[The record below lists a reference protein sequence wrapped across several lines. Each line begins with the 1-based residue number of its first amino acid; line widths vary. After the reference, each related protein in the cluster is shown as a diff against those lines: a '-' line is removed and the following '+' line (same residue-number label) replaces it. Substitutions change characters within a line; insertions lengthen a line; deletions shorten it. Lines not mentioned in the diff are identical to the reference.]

1 MLINLSILDF
11 VIVDKMS
18 LDFKPGFSA
27 LTGETGAG
35 KSILI
40 DALSLA
46 LGQRNEGG
54 VVRLHQDKADIS
66 AIFDIQNNNEV
77 IDWLKENEL
86 ESDNAELILRR
97 VIHAD
102 GKSRAF
108 INGKVSTLQQL
119 KELGESLV
127 DIYSQNS
134 HHSLLKL
141 SSQRQ
146 ILDNFGGHSDLAAEV
161 YLLYQTWHKL
171 HIQKIEYEKNA
182 QIYSDEL
189 AELRDKLRELK
200 QFAFTLADWETL
212 QQDHSM
218 MSHGSELIENIN
230 FCIEVLEKDDTAISN
245 RLHLVQQ
252 KISHS
257 VAIDEKLKESSD
269 LMDSICIQ
277 TQELIR
283 SLNRYLQKVD
293 LDPERLK
300 DIEARIQAIHN
311 FGRKHRIK
319 PEEFE
324 ATLISWQARMDE
336 LESFQSDEG
345 IDAKEKAALEAFN
358 QKADLLTQ
366 ARKKAAETLGQNI
379 TDAMQKLSFS
389 HGRFEVKLTP
399 QEPSLHG
406 LEQIEFLA
414 APHLGAEARPI
425 HKAASGGELSR
436 LSLAIRVASIS
447 KANVP
452 CMIFDEVD
460 VGIGGSVAEIVG
472 KLLKELGSH
481 DQRQVLVI
489 THLPQ
494 VASLAVHHY
503 KVSKTQENNQT
514 LSHIHLMDEKM
525 RVDEIARMLGGIS
538 ITDTTREH
546 AKEMLQA

>member
-1 MLINLSILDF
+1 MLLNLSILDF

-77 IDWLKENEL
+77 IEWLKENEL

-108 INGKVSTLQQL
+108 INGKVSKLQQL

>member
-1 MLINLSILDF
+1 MLLNLSILDF

-108 INGKVSTLQQL
+108 INGKVATLQQL

>member
-1 MLINLSILDF
+1 MLLNLSILDF

-77 IDWLKENEL
+77 IEWLKENEL

-257 VAIDEKLKESSD
+257 VAIDEKLKESSE
-269 LMDSICIQ
+269 LMDSIYIQ
-277 TQELIR
+277 IEELIR

-311 FGRKHRIK
+311 FGRKYRIK

-358 QKADLLTQ
+358 QKANLLTQ

-414 APHLGAEARPI
+414 APQLGAEARPI

>member
-1 MLINLSILDF
+1 MLLNLSILDF

-77 IDWLKENEL
+77 IEWLKENEL

-345 IDAKEKAALEAFN
+345 VDAKEKAALEAFN
-358 QKADLLTQ
+358 QKANLLTQ

>member
-1 MLINLSILDF
+1 
-11 VIVDKMS
+11 
-18 LDFKPGFSA
+18 
-27 LTGETGAG
+27 
-35 KSILI
+35 
-40 DALSLA
+40 
-46 LGQRNEGG
+46 
-54 VVRLHQDKADIS
+54 
-66 AIFDIQNNNEV
+66 
-77 IDWLKENEL
+77 
-86 ESDNAELILRR
+86 

-108 INGKVSTLQQL
+108 INGKVATLQQL

>member
-1 MLINLSILDF
+1 MLLNLSILDF
-11 VIVDKMS
+11 VIVDNMS
-18 LDFKPGFSA
+18 LDFKSGFSA

-66 AIFDIQNNNEV
+66 AIFDIQHNNEV
-77 IDWLKENEL
+77 IDWLQENEL
-86 ESDNAELILRR
+86 ESENAELILRR

-108 INGKVSTLQQL
+108 INGKVATLQQL

-146 ILDNFGGHSDLAAEV
+146 ILDNFGGHNDLAAETCR
-161 YLLYQTWHKL
+161 LYQTWHKL

-200 QFAFTLADWETL
+200 QLAFTLADWETL

-218 MSHGSELIENIN
+218 MSHGNELIENIN
-230 FCIEVLEKDDTAISN
+230 FCIDVLEKDDTAISN

-269 LMDSICIQ
+269 LIDSIHIQ
-277 TQELIR
+277 TEELIR

-319 PEEFE
+319 TEEFE

-336 LESFQSDEG
+336 LESFQSDDG
-345 IDAKEKAALEAFN
+345 IDAKEKVALEAFN

-379 TDAMQKLSFS
+379 TNAMQKLSFS

-503 KVSKTQENNQT
+503 RVSKTQENNQT

>member
-1 MLINLSILDF
+1 MLLNLSILDF

-108 INGKVSTLQQL
+108 INGKVATLQQL

-161 YLLYQTWHKL
+161 YLLYQAWHKL

-366 ARKKAAETLGQNI
+366 ARKEAAETLGQNI

>member
-1 MLINLSILDF
+1 MLLNLSILDF

-161 YLLYQTWHKL
+161 YLLYQTWYKL

>member
-1 MLINLSILDF
+1 MLLNLSILDF

-18 LDFKPGFSA
+18 LDFKPGFSV

-277 TQELIR
+277 TQELTR

-358 QKADLLTQ
+358 QKANLLTQ

>member
-1 MLINLSILDF
+1 MLLNLSILDF

-46 LGQRNEGG
+46 LGQRNEVG

-311 FGRKHRIK
+311 FGRKYRIK

-358 QKADLLTQ
+358 QKAGLLTQ
-366 ARKKAAETLGQNI
+366 ARKKASQTLGQNI

>member
-1 MLINLSILDF
+1 MLLNLSILDF

-257 VAIDEKLKESSD
+257 VAIDEKLKESSE

-277 TQELIR
+277 AQELIR

>member
-1 MLINLSILDF
+1 MLLNLSILDF

-77 IDWLKENEL
+77 IEWLKENEL

-161 YLLYQTWHKL
+161 YHLYQSWHKL

-277 TQELIR
+277 TEELIR

>member
-1 MLINLSILDF
+1 MLLNLSILDF

-66 AIFDIQNNNEV
+66 AIFDIQNNIEV

>member
-1 MLINLSILDF
+1 MLLNLSILDF

-277 TQELIR
+277 TQELTR

-525 RVDEIARMLGGIS
+525 RVDEIARMLGGIL

>member
-1 MLINLSILDF
+1 MLLNLSILDF
-11 VIVDKMS
+11 VIVDNMS
-18 LDFKPGFSA
+18 LDFKSGFSA

-66 AIFDIQNNNEV
+66 AIFDIQHNNEV
-77 IDWLKENEL
+77 IDWLQENEL

-108 INGKVSTLQQL
+108 INGKVATLQQL

-319 PEEFE
+319 TEEFE
-324 ATLISWQARMDE
+324 AILISWQARMDE
-336 LESFQSDEG
+336 LESFQSDDG
-345 IDAKEKAALEAFN
+345 IDAKEKVALEVFN

-494 VASLAVHHY
+494 VASLAIHHY
-503 KVSKTQENNQT
+503 RVSKTQENNQT
-514 LSHIHLMDEKM
+514 LSHINLMDEKM

>member
-1 MLINLSILDF
+1 MLLNLSILDF

-257 VAIDEKLKESSD
+257 IAFDEKLKESSD

-311 FGRKHRIK
+311 CWSVL
-319 PEEFE
+319 EES
-324 ATLISWQARMDE
+324 I
-336 LESFQSDEG
+336 
-345 IDAKEKAALEAFN
+345 
-358 QKADLLTQ
+358 
-366 ARKKAAETLGQNI
+366 
-379 TDAMQKLSFS
+379 
-389 HGRFEVKLTP
+389 V
-399 QEPSLHG
+399 
-406 LEQIEFLA
+406 
-414 APHLGAEARPI
+414 
-425 HKAASGGELSR
+425 
-436 LSLAIRVASIS
+436 LSL
-447 KANVP
+447 KNL
-452 CMIFDEVD
+452 
-460 VGIGGSVAEIVG
+460 
-472 KLLKELGSH
+472 KLH
-481 DQRQVLVI
+481 
-489 THLPQ
+489 
-494 VASLAVHHY
+494 
-503 KVSKTQENNQT
+503 
-514 LSHIHLMDEKM
+514 
-525 RVDEIARMLGGIS
+525 
-538 ITDTTREH
+538 
-546 AKEMLQA
+546 

>member
-1 MLINLSILDF
+1 MLLNLSILDF

-161 YLLYQTWHKL
+161 YLLYQAWHKL

-230 FCIEVLEKDDTAISN
+230 FCIEVLEKDDTAISS

-257 VAIDEKLKESSD
+257 VAIDEKLKESSE
-269 LMDSICIQ
+269 LMDSIYIQ
-277 TQELIR
+277 TEELIR

-358 QKADLLTQ
+358 QKANLLTQ
-366 ARKKAAETLGQNI
+366 ARKKAAETLGENI

-514 LSHIHLMDEKM
+514 LSHIHLMDEKT

>member
-1 MLINLSILDF
+1 
-11 VIVDKMS
+11 
-18 LDFKPGFSA
+18 
-27 LTGETGAG
+27 
-35 KSILI
+35 
-40 DALSLA
+40 
-46 LGQRNEGG
+46 
-54 VVRLHQDKADIS
+54 
-66 AIFDIQNNNEV
+66 
-77 IDWLKENEL
+77 
-86 ESDNAELILRR
+86 
-97 VIHAD
+97 
-102 GKSRAF
+102 
-108 INGKVSTLQQL
+108 
-119 KELGESLV
+119 
-127 DIYSQNS
+127 
-134 HHSLLKL
+134 
-141 SSQRQ
+141 
-146 ILDNFGGHSDLAAEV
+146 
-161 YLLYQTWHKL
+161 
-171 HIQKIEYEKNA
+171 
-182 QIYSDEL
+182 
-189 AELRDKLRELK
+189 
-200 QFAFTLADWETL
+200 
-212 QQDHSM
+212 M
-218 MSHGSELIENIN
+218 MSHGNELIENIN
-230 FCIEVLEKDDTAISN
+230 FCIDVLEKDDTAISN

-269 LMDSICIQ
+269 LIDSIHIQ
-277 TQELIR
+277 TEELIR

-319 PEEFE
+319 TEEFE

-336 LESFQSDEG
+336 LESFQSDDG
-345 IDAKEKAALEAFN
+345 IDAKEKVALEAFN

-494 VASLAVHHY
+494 VASLAIHHY
-503 KVSKTQENNQT
+503 RVSKTQENNQT

>member
-1 MLINLSILDF
+1 MLLNLSILDF

-97 VIHAD
+97 VIHVD

>member
-1 MLINLSILDF
+1 MLLNLSILDF

-18 LDFKPGFSA
+18 LDFKSGFSA

-66 AIFDIQNNNEV
+66 AIFDIKDNQEV

-86 ESDNAELILRR
+86 ESDNYELILRR

-108 INGKVSTLQQL
+108 INGKLATLQQL

-141 SSQRQ
+141 SAQRQ
-146 ILDNFGGHSDLAAEV
+146 ILDDFGGHSDLALKT
-161 YLLYQTWHKL
+161 YNLYQTWYKL
-171 HIQKIEYEKNA
+171 HIQKIEYEKNT

-200 QFAFTLADWETL
+200 QLSFTLSDWEVL
-212 QQDHSM
+212 QQDHAM
-218 MSHGSELIENIN
+218 MSHGNELIEDIN
-230 FCIEVLEKDDTAISN
+230 FCIEVLEKDETAISD
-245 RLHLVQQ
+245 RLHLIQQ
-252 KISHS
+252 KIAHS
-257 VAIDEKLKESSD
+257 VTIDEKLKESSE
-269 LMDSICIQ
+269 LIDSINIQ
-277 TQELIR
+277 TEELLR

-324 ATLISWQARMDE
+324 STLITWQARKDE
-336 LESFQSDEG
+336 LESFQSDDG
-345 IDAKEKAALEAFN
+345 IDAKEKAALQAFN
-358 QKADLLTQ
+358 ESAQLLTE
-366 ARKKAAETLGQNI
+366 ARKTAAATLSQNI
-379 TDAMQKLSFS
+379 TQAMQKLSFS
-389 HGRFEVKLTP
+389 HGRFEVKLTSQDP
-399 QEPSLHG
+399 TAHG
-406 LEQIEFLA
+406 LEHIEFLVA
-414 APHLGAEARPI
+414 SHLGAEPRPI

-472 KLLKELGSH
+472 KLLKELGNH

-494 VASLAVHHY
+494 VASLAIHHY

-514 LSHIHLMDEKM
+514 LSHIHLMDDKM

-546 AKEMLQA
+546 AKEMLQI

>member
-1 MLINLSILDF
+1 MLLNLSILDF

-66 AIFDIQNNNEV
+66 VIFDIQNNNEV

-146 ILDNFGGHSDLAAEV
+146 ILDNFGGDSELAAEV
-161 YLLYQTWHKL
+161 YLLYQAWHKL

-200 QFAFTLADWETL
+200 QFAFTLTDWETL

-300 DIEARIQAIHN
+300 DIEARIQAIYN

-324 ATLISWQARMDE
+324 ATLFSWQARMDE

-358 QKADLLTQ
+358 QKAGLLTQ
-366 ARKKAAETLGQNI
+366 ARKKASQTLGQNI

-389 HGRFEVKLTP
+389 HGRFEVKLTA

>member
-1 MLINLSILDF
+1 MLLNLSILDF

-66 AIFDIQNNNEV
+66 VIFDIQNNNEV

-161 YLLYQTWHKL
+161 YLLYQAWHKL

-200 QFAFTLADWETL
+200 QFAFTLTDWETL

>member
-1 MLINLSILDF
+1 MLLNLSILDF

-18 LDFKPGFSA
+18 LDFKPGFSV

-358 QKADLLTQ
+358 QKANLLTQ

>member
-1 MLINLSILDF
+1 MLLNLSILDF

-311 FGRKHRIK
+311 FGRKYRIK

-358 QKADLLTQ
+358 QKAELLTQ
-366 ARKKAAETLGQNI
+366 ARKKAAETLGSNI

-399 QEPSLHG
+399 QEPTLHG

>member
-1 MLINLSILDF
+1 MLLNLSILDF

-97 VIHAD
+97 VIHVD

-358 QKADLLTQ
+358 QKANLLTQ

>member
-1 MLINLSILDF
+1 MLLNLSILDF

-18 LDFKPGFSA
+18 LDFKSGFSA

-77 IDWLKENEL
+77 IDWLQENEL

-108 INGKVSTLQQL
+108 INGKVATLQQL

-171 HIQKIEYEKNA
+171 HMQKIEYEKNA

-200 QFAFTLADWETL
+200 QLAFTLADWETL

-230 FCIEVLEKDDTAISN
+230 FCIEILEKDDTAISN
-245 RLHLVQQ
+245 QLHLVQQ

-257 VAIDEKLKESSD
+257 IAIDEKLKESSE
-269 LMDSICIQ
+269 LIDSINIQ
-277 TQELIR
+277 TEELIR

-293 LDPERLK
+293 LDPERLN

-366 ARKKAAETLGQNI
+366 ARKKAAETLGRNI

-406 LEQIEFLA
+406 LEQTEFLV
-414 APHLGAEARPI
+414 APHLGAEARSI

>member
-1 MLINLSILDF
+1 MLLNLSILDF

-66 AIFDIQNNNEV
+66 AIFDIQNNIEV

-345 IDAKEKAALEAFN
+345 IDAKEKVALEAFN

-414 APHLGAEARPI
+414 APHLGAEARSI

>member
-1 MLINLSILDF
+1 MLLNLSILDF

-66 AIFDIQNNNEV
+66 AIFDIQNNIEV

-161 YLLYQTWHKL
+161 YLLYQAWHKL

-230 FCIEVLEKDDTAISN
+230 FCIEVLEKDDTAISS

-257 VAIDEKLKESSD
+257 VAIDEKLKESSE
-269 LMDSICIQ
+269 LMDSIYIQ
-277 TQELIR
+277 TEELIR

-358 QKADLLTQ
+358 QKANLLTQ
-366 ARKKAAETLGQNI
+366 ARKKAAETLGENI

-514 LSHIHLMDEKM
+514 LSHIHLMDEKT

>member
-1 MLINLSILDF
+1 MLLNLSILDF

-161 YLLYQTWHKL
+161 YLLYQAWHKL

-212 QQDHSM
+212 QQDHST

-230 FCIEVLEKDDTAISN
+230 FCIEALEKDDTAISS

-257 VAIDEKLKESSD
+257 VAIDEKLKESSE

-277 TQELIR
+277 AQELIR

-324 ATLISWQARMDE
+324 ATLISWQARMNE

-358 QKADLLTQ
+358 QKANLLTQ

-503 KVSKTQENNQT
+503 RVSKTQENNQT

>member
-1 MLINLSILDF
+1 MLLNLSILDF

-54 VVRLHQDKADIS
+54 FVRLHQDKADIS

-161 YLLYQTWHKL
+161 YLLYQAWHKL

-300 DIEARIQAIHN
+300 DIEARIQAIYN

-389 HGRFEVKLTP
+389 HGRFEVKLTA

>member
-1 MLINLSILDF
+1 MLLNLSILDF

-18 LDFKPGFSA
+18 LDFKHGFSA

-161 YLLYQTWHKL
+161 YHLYQSWHKI

-345 IDAKEKAALEAFN
+345 IDAKEKVALEAFN

>member
-1 MLINLSILDF
+1 MLLNLSILDF

-389 HGRFEVKLTP
+389 HGRFEVKLTA

>member
-1 MLINLSILDF
+1 MLLNLSILDF

-230 FCIEVLEKDDTAISN
+230 FCIEVFEKDDTAISN

-358 QKADLLTQ
+358 KKAELLTQ

>member
-1 MLINLSILDF
+1 MLLNLSILDF

-161 YLLYQTWHKL
+161 YLLYQAWHKL

-257 VAIDEKLKESSD
+257 VAIDEKLKESSE
-269 LMDSICIQ
+269 LMDSIYIQ
-277 TQELIR
+277 TEELIR

-358 QKADLLTQ
+358 QKANLLTQ

>member
-1 MLINLSILDF
+1 MLLNLSILDF

-277 TQELIR
+277 TQELTR

-300 DIEARIQAIHN
+300 DIEARIQVIHN

-358 QKADLLTQ
+358 QKANLLTQ

-389 HGRFEVKLTP
+389 HGCFEVKLTP

-546 AKEMLQA
+546 AKEMLQV

>member
-1 MLINLSILDF
+1 MLLNLSILDF

-18 LDFKPGFSA
+18 LDFKPGFSV

-277 TQELIR
+277 TQELTR

>member
-1 MLINLSILDF
+1 MLLNLSILDF

-66 AIFDIQNNNEV
+66 AIFDIQNNIEV

-230 FCIEVLEKDDTAISN
+230 FCIEVFEKDDTAISN

-358 QKADLLTQ
+358 KKAELLTQ